1 MVDIFLF
8 KWRVSIQ
15 VEIFLIKV
23 EIFQFK
29 SRSILFKLR
38 CFNSSPDFFHV
49 EILISSREFFFRVEI
64 LMSCREFFMSKCFN
78 LSREFFLSQVEIFVY
93 VEVFQLD
100 IFQFKARCYPVV
112 LVGVSRQ
119 R

>member
-1 MVDIFLF
+1 MASYIGQKWSRFFYSSGDFFF

-38 CFNSSPDFFHV
+38 CFNASPDFFHV
-49 EILISSREFFFRVEI
+49 EILISSREFFF
-64 LMSCREFFMSKCFN
+64 
-78 LSREFFLSQVEIFVY
+78 
-93 VEVFQLD
+93 
-100 IFQFKARCYPVV
+100 V
-112 LVGVSRQ
+112 LRF
-119 R
+119 

>member
-1 MVDIFLF
+1 
-8 KWRVSIQ
+8 
-15 VEIFLIKV
+15 
-23 EIFQFK
+23 
-29 SRSILFKLR
+29 
-38 CFNSSPDFFHV
+38 
-49 EILISSREFFFRVEI
+49 
-64 LMSCREFFMSKCFN
+64 MSCREFFYVEMFQFK
-78 LSREFFLSQVEIFVY
+78 SRIFFLSQVEIFVY